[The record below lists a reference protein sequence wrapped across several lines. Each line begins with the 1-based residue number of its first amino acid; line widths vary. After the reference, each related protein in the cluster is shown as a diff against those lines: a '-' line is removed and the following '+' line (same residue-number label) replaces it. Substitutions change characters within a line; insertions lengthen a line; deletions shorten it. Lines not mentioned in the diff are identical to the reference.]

1 MNKNLVNFK
10 GLYGDNSPFQ
20 LNEFIHHE
28 KLELRS
34 KLYDWEIT
42 EHLHT
47 DLIQIFIF
55 SSGEGLLISEHK
67 KIALNA
73 PSILMIPTN
82 TLHGFV
88 FQANNCGDVLT
99 FSESYIENIFK
110 NNPQIL
116 LQLNRLKNYSF
127 DENQQEFDNILGIIR
142 QISNELNLE
151 NPERQLYIQ
160 TLFEFL
166 FLQLYRIGLH
176 DENQIAKSDNRTLAY
191 YQAFQKNIKKS
202 LHDSKSIHDFAKELN
217 ITAVHL
223 NRICQTLVKKSALQI
238 VHEYLVGEAKKYLKN
253 TNHSISEISYYLN
266 FKDPAYFTRLFKKQT
281 GFSPSEYRNKQ

>member
-1 MNKNLVNFK
+1 MNRNLVNFK
-10 GLYGDNSPFQ
+10 GLYGDNHQAFLS
-20 LNEFIHHE
+20 EFIHHE
-28 KLELRS
+28 TLEVRS

-73 PSILMIPTN
+73 PSILVIPTN

-88 FQANNCGDVLT
+88 FQSNICGDVIT
-99 FSESYIENIFK
+99 FTESFLENIFR
-110 NNPQIL
+110 NSPHIL
-116 LQLNRLKNYSF
+116 LELNHLKSFTFEPNREDF
-127 DENQQEFDNILGIIR
+127 DEIQQINSQIIKE
-142 QISNELNLE
+142 ISGQNFEK
-151 NPERQLYIQ
+151 QLYLQ
-160 TLFEFL
+160 SLFQLL
-166 FLQLYRIGLH
+166 FLKLYRIGMQ
-176 DENQIAKSDNRTLAY
+176 DNIQISKSDNRTLAY
-191 YQAFQKNIKKS
+191 FQSFQKNIKKS
-202 LHDSKSIHDFAKELN
+202 LHESKSMHDYAKELN

-238 VHEYLVGEAKKYLKN
+238 VHEYLICEAKKYLKN
-253 TNHSISEISYYLN
+253 TTHSIAEISYFLD

-281 GFSPSEYRNKQ
+281 GFSPSEFRKK

>member
-1 MNKNLVNFK
+1 MNRNLVNFK
-10 GLYGDNSPFQ
+10 GLYGDNHQAFLS
-20 LNEFIHHE
+20 EFIHHE
-28 KLELRS
+28 TLEVRS

-73 PSILMIPTN
+73 PSILVIPTN

-88 FQANNCGDVLT
+88 FQSNICGDVIT
-99 FSESYIENIFK
+99 FTESFLENIFR
-110 NNPQIL
+110 NSPHIL
-116 LQLNRLKNYSF
+116 LELNHLKSFTFEPNREDF
-127 DENQQEFDNILGIIR
+127 DEIQQINSQIIKE
-142 QISNELNLE
+142 ISGQNFEK
-151 NPERQLYIQ
+151 QLYLQ
-160 TLFEFL
+160 SLFQLL
-166 FLQLYRIGLH
+166 FLKLYRIGMQ
-176 DENQIAKSDNRTLAY
+176 DNIQISKSDNRTLAY
-191 YQAFQKNIKKS
+191 FQSFQKNIKKS
-202 LHDSKSIHDFAKELN
+202 LHESKSMHDYAKELN

-238 VHEYLVGEAKKYLKN
+238 VHEYLIGEAKKYLKN
-253 TNHSISEISYYLN
+253 TTHSIAEISYFLD

-281 GFSPSEYRNKQ
+281 GFSPSEFRKK